1 MHVFGG
7 YRVGHGLRVALRRL
21 DQQVAV
27 VERHGAE
34 VREVQ
39 HRGQRALFLAARRH
53 EHVGRCEQVAVDVLR
68 PAFGRLGL
76 DVRIRVEGRL
86 LLVPAEADDDDVHVR
101 VVGGLG
107 VPHERAV
114 REPDVPSPFP
124 DMAEQGRDLLALGDA
139 VRGHERELGR
149 LIVLEVV
156 DGPVVP
162 AGHVVE
168 ASAGLAAHEFHIL
181 LDLLRALLVSDE
193 RRVAHHIVAVVAG

>member
-1 MHVFGG
+1 
-7 YRVGHGLRVALRRL
+7 
-21 DQQVAV
+21 
-27 VERHGAE
+27 
-34 VREVQ
+34 
-39 HRGQRALFLAARRH
+39 
-53 EHVGRCEQVAVDVLR
+53 
-68 PAFGRLGL
+68 
-76 DVRIRVEGRL
+76 
-86 LLVPAEADDDDVHVR
+86 
-101 VVGGLG
+101 
-107 VPHERAV
+107 
-114 REPDVPSPFP
+114 
-124 DMAEQGRDLLALGDA
+124 MAEQGRDLLALGDA